1 MTVPTPIKRSDVLP
15 SPLDTSLSEVRHA
28 LERIQYGQITVTV
41 HGGKVVQ
48 LEVTEKKR
56 FS

>member
-1 MTVPTPIKRSDVLP
+1 MTSPTPIKRSDALP
-15 SPLDTSLSEVRHA
+15 SALDTSLNEVRHA
-28 LERIQYGQITVTV
+28 LERMQYGHITVTV

>member
-1 MTVPTPIKRSDVLP
+1 MTVPTPIKRSDVIP
-15 SPLDTSLSEVRHA
+15 SQLDTSLSEVRHA